1 MDISENLKL
10 LQSLNRE
17 RIFWLRISAFVVFSF
32 FLVVFNWTEILESDL
47 LWIIVGAGVFI
58 CILWWYWT
66 MSIIRKLISFKTLET
81 EIMSELITDIKAVRT
96 DIKNSFKQPS

>member
-1 MDISENLKL
+1 MDISKNLKL

-17 RIFWLRISAFVVFSF
+17 RIFWLRISGFVVFSF
-32 FLVVFNWTEILESDL
+32 FLIVFNWTKIVNSDL
-47 LWIIVGAGVFI
+47 VWIIVGSGVFI

-96 DIKNSFKQPS
+96 DIKNSFRQPS

>member
-32 FLVVFNWTEILESDL
+32 FLVVFNWTKILESDL
-47 LWIIVGAGVFI
+47 LWIIVGSGVFI